1 MISRYYE
8 EKFCAD
14 RQILLEF
21 KGLTYLSHN
30 EAQVDS
36 QYTCILSDS
45 CTSDSFELKTS
56 GNLLDPIS
64 TNLGY

>member
-1 MISRYYE
+1 MMSRYYE
-8 EKFCAD
+8 EKFYAD
-14 RQILLEF
+14 PWSLLEF

-30 EAQVDS
+30 EVQVDS

-56 GNLLDPIS
+56 GYLLDAIS
-64 TNLGY
+64 TNLG

>member
-1 MISRYYE
+1 MLIPE
-8 EKFCAD
+8 VF
-14 RQILLEF
+14 QNF

-30 EAQVDS
+30 EVQVDS

-56 GNLLDPIS
+56 GYLLDAIS
-64 TNLGY
+64 TNLG